1 MSTTNESLKAAFE
14 ALKSYGAGTSRG
26 ALQLID
32 LAVADASR
40 DLKSAPVRQLERLLI
55 SALKEARFAPG
66 QEYAASKLRLVGSE
80 ASVPALAGL
89 LSDPRL
95 AGSARN
101 ALEGISHPAANR
113 ALRQGL
119 PQLHG
124 PQKIGA
130 IHSLGSK
137 RDIDAVQD
145 LTSLLNA
152 DDAQVAS
159 AAAYALG
166 EIGTPG
172 AAKPLIA
179 RLATAGEALKPA
191 LYDAGLTCA
200 ELLGREGHKGEAKA
214 LRQALGGNGAPK
226 HVRDA
231 AFKAGVGAA

>member
-1 MSTTNESLKAAFE
+1 MSTKNESLKAAFE
-14 ALKSYGAGTSRG
+14 ALKSYDAGTSRG
-26 ALQLID
+26 ALRLID

-40 DLKSAPVRQLERLLI
+40 ELKSPVARDLERLLI
-55 SALKEARFAPG
+55 SALMEARFAPG

-80 ASVPALAGL
+80 ASIPALAGL
-89 LSDPRL
+89 LSDPRMS
-95 AGSARN
+95 GSARN

-113 ALRQGL
+113 ALRQVL

-130 IHSLGSK
+130 IHSLGAK
-137 RDIDAVQD
+137 RDTDAVRD
-145 LTSLLNA
+145 LAALLNE

-166 EIGTPG
+166 EIGTTG
-172 AAKPLIA
+172 AAKALTA

-191 LYDAGLTCA
+191 LYDAGLACA
-200 ELLGREGHKGEAKA
+200 ERLGREGHEGEAKA
-214 LRQALGGNGAPK
+214 LRQALSKSGAPK

-231 AFKAGVGAA
+231 ASKAGVGAT